1 MDSTPTNSNPA
12 STSKPPTEK
21 ALKNVPTTGTAN
33 STSGGGGA
41 VLTSTTGTS
50 SPPPPPIQTLL
61 NLDGLANAGNGPIT
75 IKAKYG
81 EEVRRLSPIHNEELT
96 FTELQVMMQRV
107 FKLRTSDELQIRYTD
122 ADGDLVTIADDND
135 LTTALRDY
143 RTLRIT
149 LTVNGKPR
157 PLDSEQV
164 SFSIDYFDSEQQGQ
178 YHSQIVVFK
187 ILINFNII
195 S

>member
-1 MDSTPTNSNPA
+1 MDSTPTTSNPA
-12 STSKPPTEK
+12 STSKPSTEK
-21 ALKNVPTTGTAN
+21 ALKNVPTTATAN
-33 STSGGGGA
+33 STSGGAGA
-41 VLTSTTGTS
+41 GLTSTTGTS
-50 SPPPPPIQTLL
+50 SPPPIQTLL

-96 FTELQVMMQRV
+96 FTELLIMMQRV

-143 RTLRIT
+143 RTLRIS

-164 SFSIDYFDSEQQGQ
+164 SFQL
-178 YHSQIVVFK
+178 
-187 ILINFNII
+187 ILSSLNNTT
-195 S
+195 

>member
-41 VLTSTTGTS
+41 GLTSTTGTR
-50 SPPPPPIQTLL
+50 SPPSIQTLL

-143 RTLRIT
+143 RTLRIS

-164 SFSIDYFDSEQQGQ
+164 SFSIDYFIDSEQQGT
-178 YHSQIVVFK
+178 QIVFVFLN
-187 ILINFNII
+187 LINSTLFHR
-195 S
+195 